1 MRSNRSEAVRRGLR
15 MAAQVAAVGGLI
27 AASAGIVRAQ
37 DAAAQG
43 ATPSSSADAEAIA
56 ELLRVHPSS
65 KGGCGCAPCWGPPAP
80 PAMPTDPSAGAE
92 GVA

>member
-1 MRSNRSEAVRRGLR
+1 

-27 AASAGIVRAQ
+27 VASAGIVRAQ

-43 ATPSSSADAEAIA
+43 ATPSSSHDAEAVA

-65 KGGCGCAPCWGPPAP
+65 KGNCGCAPCWGPPAP
-80 PAMPTDPSAGAE
+80 PAMPTGARASGE
-92 GVA
+92 AVA